1 VIIRVQNGKSFKGAG
16 LYFLHDKRKEGELE
30 RLTTERVA
38 WTYAVNTLEED
49 PARVLAEMRR
59 TCFDQQYLKMT
70 SGNRLDGSRTQKPVF
85 TVALSWSPD
94 EPAPGKQQMIE
105 GGHSYLQHMGWEAH
119 QALFVCHTDTKHP
132 HLHLII
138 NAVHPETGMTMD
150 ANWYKTRSSRWG
162 LAYERENGKVLC
174 LAREARHGRA
184 ATADGPVLHYGQ
196 WKTWEQLRKDAD
208 REPEYTRALQSGE
221 WSALKAGQRAERMA
235 FWKETGEMRHQLRA
249 AIRDEVRAEFGPDWQ
264 AYTLQRDE
272 RKKAAQTFDR
282 ETRHALRHYRAHGPL
297 HGLTSVKE
305 IKERQDAYHTQLKE
319 ELAEQRAGIYAR
331 MKERT
336 AELVAPA
343 LDKLAEDRKAP
354 YQQLLARG
362 RGEKATLTADQAQG
376 VRRQDTL
383 SGYDPANQ
391 NRPGALS
398 VVQIKAYKEHAIKVA
413 AEHKA
418 FADARGELAP
428 EQSRPRADPRP
439 RDDEAERN
447 ARREQTGR
455 AQEQTDAKTAQ
466 QARRRM
472 TVDEYLA
479 TRKVKREQERERGGG
494 GRER

>member
-1 VIIRVQNGKSFKGAG
+1 VIIRVQNGKSFKGVG
-16 LYFLHDKRKEGELE
+16 LYYLHDKRKEGELE

-38 WTYAVNTLEED
+38 WTYAVNTLEEE
-49 PARVLAEMRR
+49 PERVLAEMRR
-59 TCFDQQYLKMT
+59 TCFDQQYLKMN

-94 EPAPGKQQMIE
+94 EPAPTKQQMIE
-105 GGHSYLQHMGWEAH
+105 AGHSYLQHMGWEAH
-119 QALFVCHTDTKHP
+119 QALFVSHTDTKHP

-196 WKTWEQLRKDAD
+196 WKSWEQLRKDAD
-208 REPEYTRALQSGE
+208 REPEYTRTLQSGE
-221 WSALKAGQRAERMA
+221 WSALKAGQRTDRMA
-235 FWKETGEMRHQLRA
+235 FWKETGEMRRQLRG
-249 AIRDEVRAEFGPDWQ
+249 AIRDEVRAEFAPEWQ
-264 AYTLQRDE
+264 AYTQHRDD
-272 RKKAAQTFDR
+272 RRKAARAFDQ
-282 ETRHALRHYRAHGPL
+282 ETRRAMRHYRAQGPL
-297 HGLTSVKE
+297 HGSGAVKE
-305 IKERQDAYHTQLKE
+305 LKERQQAYHAQLKDD
-319 ELAEQRAGIYAR
+319 LAKQRQDIYEQ
-331 MKERT
+331 MKVRT
-336 AELVAPA
+336 AELVVPA
-343 LDKLAEDRKAP
+343 LDKFAEDRKGP
-354 YQQLLARG
+354 YQELLARG

-376 VRRQDTL
+376 TRRQDTL

-413 AEHKA
+413 AERTA
-418 FADARGELAP
+418 FANARGELAP

-439 RDDEAERN
+439 RDVEAERS
-447 ARREQTGR
+447 ARREQTDR

-472 TVDEYLA
+472 SVDEYLA
-479 TRKVKREQERERGGG
+479 TRKIAREQERERGGG